1 MNSSKADWSIL
12 LVDDDDTTN
21 FLNNLLIKDVHPSI
35 EVHTEAGAVAA
46 LRFLDKLSEKSTSP
60 RKLLVFFDINM
71 PEMDGF
77 EFLDA
82 YEQRD
87 FPQIETAIIMLTSS
101 INRRDIDRAKEHS
114 LYDIIEK
121 PLTPEKLKTIFSDLE
136 I

>member
-1 MNSSKADWSIL
+1 MYPSKGEWSIL

-21 FLNNLLIKDVHPSI
+21 FLNNLLIKEVHPSI
-35 EVHTEAGAVAA
+35 KIHTESGAVAA
-46 LRFLDKLSEKSTSP
+46 LRYLNSLSENAITKQ
-60 RKLLVFFDINM
+60 KLLVFFDINM

-82 YEQRD
+82 YEKGDR
-87 FPQIETAIIMLTSS
+87 PQIETTIIMLTSS
-101 INRRDIDRAKEHS
+101 INRRDIDRAKEHQ

-121 PLTPEKLKTIFSDLE
+121 PLTPEKLKTIFSDLG